1 MSWRKMVI
9 TGAFIKV
16 AAETRLSGAAFDPTS
31 AAGIVTLS
39 NDRQV
44 NRCDLDR

>member
-9 TGAFIKV
+9 TGASASF
-16 AAETRLSGAAFDPTS
+16 ETVSDLSGAAFDPTS